1 MSRSLLSLDHQALLP
16 CSTGLALSPC
26 STSQGLQTRGVFC
39 NAEPQGQTPTVLGNA
54 DDSCAAAISAFPG
67 TTLRPQ
73 KRFATCVLES
83 AVHSRR
89 AAHPALRAGTAVHR
103 QRPAQAKACGR
114 CHRHGGSGAAHQGHT
129 LRSVAAQRSARKVRA
144 SAAARR
150 TPVAAR
156 WVHWGPVAAPWPA
169 VRPPAGPAS
178 CAACRTPGAGW
189 HQKPARRPLRT
200 AGWPR

>member
-54 DDSCAAAISAFPG
+54 DDSCAAAISTFPG

-89 AAHPALRAGTAVHR
+89 AVPPSLRAGTAVHR
-103 QRPAQAKACGR
+103 QGPAQAKACGATAT
-114 CHRHGGSGAAHQGHT
+114 GTAAALRSPVGHT
-129 LRSVAAQRSARKVRA
+129 LRGAMSQRSAWKARA
-144 SAAARR
+144 SAAARC
-150 TPVAAR
+150 TPVAVQ
-156 WVHWGPVAAPWPA
+156 WEPVAAPWPA

-189 HQKPARRPLRT
+189 HRKPAHRPLRT

>member
-54 DDSCAAAISAFPG
+54 DDSCAAAVSAFPG

-73 KRFATCVLES
+73 KRFATCVSEG
-83 AVHSRR
+83 AVDSRR
-89 AAHPALRAGTAVHR
+89 AAHPSLRAGTAVHR
-103 QRPAQAKACGR
+103 QGPAQPKAFGH
-114 CHRHGGSGAAHQGHT
+114 CHRRGGSGAAHRCHT
-129 LRSVAAQRSARKVRA
+129 LRGAMPQRSAWKVRA
-144 SAAARR
+144 SAAARC
-150 TPVAAR
+150 TPVAVQ
-156 WVHWGPVAAPWPA
+156 WEPVAAPWPA
-169 VRPPAGPAS
+169 GRPPAGPAS

-189 HQKPARRPLRT
+189 HQKPARRPRRT

>member
-54 DDSCAAAISAFPG
+54 DDSCAAAVFAFPG
-67 TTLRPQ
+67 TTLRPR
-73 KRFATCVLES
+73 KRFATCVSKGAE
-83 AVHSRR
+83 HNRR
-89 AAHPALRAGTAVHR
+89 AAHPSLQRIDNGLPRPKPSAAATGTAAALRS
-103 QRPAQAKACGR
+103 PM
-114 CHRHGGSGAAHQGHT
+114 GHT
-129 LRSVAAQRSARKVRA
+129 LRGVMPQRSAWKART

-156 WVHWGPVAAPWPA
+156 WVWLARAVAPWPA
-169 VRPPAGPAS
+169 ARPPAGPAS

-189 HQKPARRPLRT
+189 HRKPAHRPLRT